1 MNVFLTMADI
11 ITSQNITFPSCI
23 TLYKD
28 HLEHGTF
35 IL

>member
-11 ITSQNITFPSCI
+11 ITYQNINISSCI

-28 HLEHGTF
+28 RLEHGTF
-35 IL
+35 IP

>member
-1 MNVFLTMADI
+1 MNFYLTMADI
-11 ITSQNITFPSCI
+11 ITSQNIKFSSCI

>member
-1 MNVFLTMADI
+1 MNVFLTVADI
-11 ITSQNITFPSCI
+11 ITSQNTNFSSCI